1 MIMLVINKYDYR
13 LIIINCTGLIL
24 DGFSFSFSLSLE
36 IFEEILIGKNYN
48 YKIFF
53 IHLKENL
60 MKIVIII
67 SDFCSL
73 NITIIN

>member
-24 DGFSFSFSLSLE
+24 DGFSFSLSLE

>member
-1 MIMLVINKYDYR
+1 MIMLVINKYHYR

-24 DGFSFSFSLSLE
+24 DGFSFSLSLE

>member
-1 MIMLVINKYDYR
+1 MIILVINKHDYR

-24 DGFSFSFSLSLE
+24 DGFSFSLSLE

>member
-53 IHLKENL
+53 IYLKENL

>member
-24 DGFSFSFSLSLE
+24 DGFSFSLSLE

-53 IHLKENL
+53 IYLKENL